1 MEKILAEKL
10 VFLNECGVNTN
21 LVRRYRR
28 SVGQTRVVDNAPF
41 STPAKKL

>member
-1 MEKILAEKL
+1 MEKILVEKL
-10 VFLNECGVNTN
+10 VFLDECGVNIN

-28 SVGQTRVVDNAPF
+28 SVGKTRVVDNAPF